1 MLSIL
6 ILLLGVVFLVVGAN
20 CLVDGASAIAKKFNI
35 PNIVIGLTIVAF
47 GTSAPELVVNVISS
61 MNGHSA
67 VTLGNVIGSNII
79 NILVILGITTIIY
92 PLGVAKNTI
101 RYEIPISIV
110 AAGFV
115 LYLSNDT
122 FLKGIPNVLSV
133 ADGWI
138 LLLLFAL
145 FLVYNT
151 YLVISNKEESQ
162 LVVKNYST
170 PIAVLVTV
178 IGFAL
183 LVFGGKFI
191 VNSAV
196 NIARNFGV
204 SERIVSLTIVSLG
217 TSLPEL
223 ATSVVAAFKKN
234 ADIAIGNVVGS
245 NIFNALFILG
255 ISAVINPVTIPA
267 DSNVDLILNLIASVL
282 LLLFVLRKSILKRY
296 HGIIFV
302 GIYIGYLIYLFRR
315 LYYV

>member
-6 ILLLGVVFLVVGAN
+6 ILLLGVIFLVVGAN
-20 CLVDGASAIAKKFNI
+20 CLVDGASVIAKKFNI

-47 GTSAPELVVNVISS
+47 GTSAPELVVNIISA

-67 VTLGNVIGSNII
+67 ITLGNVIGSNII
-79 NILVILGITTIIY
+79 NILIILGITTIIY
-92 PLGVAKNTI
+92 PLNVAKNTI
-101 RYEIPISIV
+101 RYEIPISII

-151 YLVISNKEESQ
+151 YLVVSNKEESQ

-170 PIAVLVTV
+170 PIAVLVT
-178 IGFAL
+178 IAGFAL
-183 LVFGGKFI
+183 LVFGGRFI
-191 VNSAV
+191 VDSAV

-204 SERIVSLTIVSLG
+204 SERIISLTIVSLG

-255 ISAVINPVTIPA
+255 ISAVINPIDIPA
-267 DSNVDLILNLIASVL
+267 GSNVDLILNLVTSML
-282 LLLFVLRKSILKRY
+282 LLLFVLRKSVLKRY
-296 HGIIFV
+296 HGVIFV
-302 GIYIGYLIYLFRR
+302 GIYIGYLIYLFK
-315 LYYV
+315 